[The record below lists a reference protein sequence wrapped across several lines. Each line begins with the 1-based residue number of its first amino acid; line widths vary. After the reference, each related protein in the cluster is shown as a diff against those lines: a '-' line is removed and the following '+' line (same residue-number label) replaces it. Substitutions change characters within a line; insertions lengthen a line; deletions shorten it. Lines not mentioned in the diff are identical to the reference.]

1 LHVRRE
7 RKREPKISARDGRR
21 MRTVLATTAMK
32 NRKGARILSLKIQS
46 SMVKK
51 DGRKRLVFPLF
62 FRRVFI
68 AEKNPEN

>member
-1 LHVRRE
+1 
-7 RKREPKISARDGRR
+7 

-46 SMVKK
+46 SMLKK